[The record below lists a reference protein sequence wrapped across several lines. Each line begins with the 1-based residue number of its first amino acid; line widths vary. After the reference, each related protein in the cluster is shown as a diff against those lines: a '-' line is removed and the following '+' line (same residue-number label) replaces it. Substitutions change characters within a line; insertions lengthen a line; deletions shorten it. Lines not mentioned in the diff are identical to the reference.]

1 MQVNAINSFSSV
13 NFAGRHNSKKA
24 EKRNPENLPVQSSK
38 GFMSKLTAPAAAA
51 LFLVPAMTVPSSCT
65 KIDVRATAGVTIPF
79 TPCPSDTVVIRDTI
93 YIPPEFEFPYEISD
107 SLNHWRGEILD
118 VPVEGDDGNLDNKA
132 LLYLAGKRQY
142 FMDRPEYIKLNLERS
157 RNDEARYDHVIAD
170 SIKNDISIT
179 KVEPGDIT
187 VVKGDGTITDNVSGL
202 MFNEDGYKTFAHSN
216 GKDSIYVYPKMT
228 SGEYNGK
235 FVQNN
240 VVGRG
245 YLDKS
250 RYGENVLLITY
261 MEPATPN
268 EYATQEHYID
278 VEGLTMDVDQLKDM
292 AEEKVIIED

>member
-1 MQVNAINSFSSV
+1 
-13 NFAGRHNSKKA
+13 
-24 EKRNPENLPVQSSK
+24 
-38 GFMSKLTAPAAAA
+38 
-51 LFLVPAMTVPSSCT
+51 
-65 KIDVRATAGVTIPF
+65 
-79 TPCPSDTVVIRDTI
+79 
-93 YIPPEFEFPYEISD
+93 
-107 SLNHWRGEILD
+107 
-118 VPVEGDDGNLDNKA
+118 
-132 LLYLAGKRQY
+132 
-142 FMDRPEYIKLNLERS
+142 MDRPEYIKLNLERS

>member
-1 MQVNAINSFSSV
+1 M
-13 NFAGRHNSKKA
+13 
-24 EKRNPENLPVQSSK
+24 
-38 GFMSKLTAPAAAA
+38 KLKNAA
-51 LFLVPAMTVPSSCT
+51 LHTMEG
-65 KIDVRATAGVTIPF
+65 IDYENGWMAAENGVITGIGPMEA
-79 TPCPSDTVVIRDTI
+79 CP
-93 YIPPEFEFPYEISD
+93 EHE
-107 SLNHWRGEILD
+107 GEEWVDLKGAHVYPGFIDAHTHLGMWED
-118 VPVEGDDGNLDNKA
+118 GLTFEGDDGNLDNKA